1 MNIIPHQE
9 GVEIV
14 ISPDTPVRE
23 YTPEPIDE
31 YLVIV
36 NLPEDWEV
44 IHKYITEENEID
56 GIPNR
61 KIPCLNLQEYSL
73 RASVYEMSIEE
84 AEVLRSHP
92 QVERVELNPTKYSQP
107 VSPMTDRFKKNVAF
121 NKPGLVAALDSESI
135 AHTNGI
141 RSNWSITFANNASSE
156 PYRGTGITSTTIH
169 NTDVQYS
176 MTGKNVDAV
185 IIDSGVGAIHPEF
198 IAGDGT
204 VRAKDLIL
212 DGPYKVDPDYF
223 TANNHTYTKI
233 IDSVNCGV
241 GIATAAAL
249 SWWTN
254 ASNRSNAF
262 QSLGTIS
269 SISSSYNVGHSL
281 TKTGNP
287 PSGGG
292 INSGH
297 GTACASQIGGKSFGL
312 AFECNIW
319 SIRIDFGD
327 GYISSNTALDICTI
341 FHNAKKISQNN
352 DPDPTVTNNSY
363 GFTSST
369 GNIAD
374 FFYAHG
380 YRGTAYS
387 YAGTGY
393 DNILPT
399 GYNYGAQRNNK
410 YFSYNTSGTS
420 QNAGYSGSGQ
430 YAPVATAGAATNSSA
445 ESAIAAGVIVV
456 ASAGNSN
463 QKLCDHTDV
472 DYNNWYYYSVDE
484 YGDSYTNW
492 TNRVTGVQ
500 KGYSGTNNCAK
511 HLGAIRVGALDC
523 GVEPADNNQGSTAYA
538 LRKVCYSAN
547 GPMINIWA
555 PGEMTMAAGY
565 SGSYEDYARSDDSNF
580 YDMWFNG
587 TSAAGPN
594 ACSLICLYLESNR
607 SATQQD
613 VKRWLETEGSVEAAL
628 SDPYPNV
635 NDTGY
640 WTLAY
645 NASTDDSTTNN
656 STNWRGNGNLRG
668 ATKRVIRNPYAN
680 NTVPSMTNLSVS
692 GISVKQS

>member
-9 GVEIV
+9 GVEIA

-44 IHKYITEENEID
+44 VHKYITEENEID

-61 KIPCLNLQEYSL
+61 RIPCLNLQEYSL

-254 ASNRSNAF
+254 HPTDPMLSNHWEQLV
-262 QSLGTIS
+262 QSVVATL
-269 SISSSYNVGHSL
+269 
-281 TKTGNP
+281 
-287 PSGGG
+287 
-292 INSGH
+292 
-297 GTACASQIGGKSFGL
+297 
-312 AFECNIW
+312 
-319 SIRIDFGD
+319 
-327 GYISSNTALDICTI
+327 LDI
-341 FHNAKKISQNN
+341 
-352 DPDPTVTNNSY
+352 V
-363 GFTSST
+363 
-369 GNIAD
+369 
-374 FFYAHG
+374 
-380 YRGTAYS
+380 
-387 YAGTGY
+387 
-393 DNILPT
+393 
-399 GYNYGAQRNNK
+399 
-410 YFSYNTSGTS
+410 
-420 QNAGYSGSGQ
+420 
-430 YAPVATAGAATNSSA
+430 
-445 ESAIAAGVIVV
+445 
-456 ASAGNSN
+456 
-463 QKLCDHTDV
+463 
-472 DYNNWYYYSVDE
+472 
-484 YGDSYTNW
+484 
-492 TNRVTGVQ
+492 
-500 KGYSGTNNCAK
+500 
-511 HLGAIRVGALDC
+511 
-523 GVEPADNNQGSTAYA
+523 
-538 LRKVCYSAN
+538 
-547 GPMINIWA
+547 
-555 PGEMTMAAGY
+555 
-565 SGSYEDYARSDDSNF
+565 
-580 YDMWFNG
+580 
-587 TSAAGPN
+587 
-594 ACSLICLYLESNR
+594 
-607 SATQQD
+607 
-613 VKRWLETEGSVEAAL
+613 
-628 SDPYPNV
+628 
-635 NDTGY
+635 
-640 WTLAY
+640 
-645 NASTDDSTTNN
+645 
-656 STNWRGNGNLRG
+656 
-668 ATKRVIRNPYAN
+668 
-680 NTVPSMTNLSVS
+680 
-692 GISVKQS
+692 